1 MIAIITIILY
11 NISILTGKAFSF
23 EIRAD
28 EMYHII
34 VNSARVKKDDNTI
47 KTVKSVLDRAG
58 KQYEFYFTQYAGHA
72 TELAERLT
80 ESGEKTR
87 IIAMGGDGTLHEVL
101 NGIKYPDKCKLGVIP
116 AGSGND
122 FAAAMGIPEDDI
134 KYAAQIIAF
143 RAPTAID
150 YIQLST
156 GTRSINA
163 LGCGLDVEIL
173 KRAYSTGKRG
183 KLRYITGFFKSVF
196 SYRPHTFEVQT
207 DGGKTRRFNGL
218 LACLGNGRQI
228 GGGIKL
234 FPRSRVDDGF
244 MDFLIVDYISPVKS
258 FLAFAKIFFGK
269 LDSVKETTKL
279 RCKSATFLSDEDM
292 TIQAEGE
299 LYEVKRGQRI
309 SAELVSGKLKFYL
322 PHTEH
327 LV

>member
-34 VNSARVKKDDNTI
+34 VNSARVKKDDNNI

-101 NGIKYPDKCKLGVIP
+101 NGI
-116 AGSGND
+116 
-122 FAAAMGIPEDDI
+122 
-134 KYAAQIIAF
+134 
-143 RAPTAID
+143 D

-183 KLRYITGFFKSVF
+183 KFRYITGFFKSVF

-244 MDFLIVDYISPVKS
+244 MDFLIVDYISPAKS